1 MLTLKFLAGLL
12 LFTAV
17 FSSDAEEKA
26 SSAIRLRPLL
36 CLAAN
41 IYFEAGNQSYK
52 GKLAVK
58 DVTLNRGG
66 YICDTVFKK
75 KQFSWTHQQA
85 WSVILSFVLDE
96 PKLNKLDSKAW
107 EESKRAALDTTI
119 VLPEGYTHYHHIGI
133 TPYWSKSGIVIG
145 NHKFLKGVK

>member
-17 FSSDAEEKA
+17 FSSDAEQKA

-41 IYFEAGNQSYK
+41 IYFEAGNQSYE

-66 YICDTVFKK
+66 YVCNTVFKR
-75 KQFSWTHQQA
+75 KQFSWTHQKD
-85 WSVILSFVLDE
+85 WSLILSFLLDE

-107 EESKRAALDTTI
+107 EESKRAAKDSKV
-119 VLPEGYTHYHHIGI
+119 VLPKGYTHYHA
-133 TPYWSKSGIVIG
+133 TYVSPYWTKGGIVIG
-145 NHKFLKGVK
+145 NHKFLKGVN

>member
-17 FSSDAEEKA
+17 FSSDAEQKA
-26 SSAIRLRPLL
+26 SSAVRLRPLL
-36 CLAAN
+36 CLATN
-41 IYFEAGNQSYK
+41 IYFEAGNQTYK

-66 YICDTVFKK
+66 YICDTVFKR
-75 KQFSWTHQQA
+75 KQFSWTHQRE
-85 WSVILSFVLDE
+85 WSIALSFLLDE
-96 PKLNKLDSKAW
+96 PKLNKLEAKAW
-107 EESKRAALDTTI
+107 EESKKAASDLTT
-119 VLPEGYTHYHHIGI
+119 VLPRDYTHYHHIDV
-133 TPYWSKSGIVIG
+133 TPYWSKAGIVIG